1 MDIIDLSMPIGPHF
15 RWSPEIKVKGDI
27 AAGDQFRVTHLA
39 TTCHGFSHVDA
50 QAHFVAHAPT
60 IEATP
65 LSRVVGPARLFDLR
79 DAAPNTA
86 IDAAR
91 LAKADPGGAEGEILL
106 LSAAWDEKRDNA
118 TAAFWKDAPYLT
130 RDAAEWLLARQPT
143 AVAFDFPQDYP
154 IRLLLDGHIAPTPEH
169 VTHDVLLRA
178 GVTLIEYLVNTSALK
193 GPRTFLCAAPL
204 KIPGRRRRA
213 SAGVCDRGVGS
224 LNRQAG
230 SSPARRFTP
239 PASGRHPH

>member
-1 MDIIDLSMPIGPHF
+1 MEIIDLSMPIGPHF

-50 QAHFVAHAPT
+50 QAHFVADAPT

-65 LSRVVGPARLFDLR
+65 LSRVVGPARVFDLR
-79 DAAPNTA
+79 DVAPNTA
-86 IDAAR
+86 IDAVR
-91 LAKADPGGAEGEILL
+91 LAKSDPGGAEGAILL
-106 LSAAWDEKRDNA
+106 LSAAWDEKRDNT

-130 RDAAEWLLARQPT
+130 RDAAEWLLARKPT

-193 GPRTFLCAAPL
+193 GPRTLLCAAPL
-204 KIPGRRRRA
+204 KIPGA
-213 SAGVCDRGVGS
+213 DGA
-224 LNRQAG
+224 
-230 SSPARRFTP
+230 PARVF
-239 PASGRHPH
+239 AIEGLAV